1 MELVTGVMGRLLL
14 KLGELLAS
22 EYKLQKGVKE
32 DIESLKKEMESI
44 HIALK
49 KVAEV
54 PRDPLNAQFKKWAD
68 ELRELS
74 YDMEDVVDNFLVCVE
89 GSDPAPSSNKLKWLM
104 EKMTGYFTKANGRH
118 QIANDIKA
126 LKKLAEEV
134 AGRRARCQ
142 VSDAVVNSP
151 SRSKVDPR
159 MLALYKDQQELVGIE
174 AARVELT
181 KRLALVDGDGS
192 NQQLKIVSIVG
203 PGGLGKTTLA
213 KAVYDSL
220 QTQYVHKAFVPV
232 GQKPEVNK
240 VLKDILLELRVHTS
254 DVATLDVRQ
263 LVEKLRELLQN
274 VRYFI
279 VIDDIWDLESW
290 GTIKCALLDNN
301 RGSRVI
307 TTTRIHKVAAN
318 TGDVYKLEP
327 LSHDLSK
334 ALFYKR
340 LFGGEENCPDDLPS
354 EVSKKFLQK
363 CGGVPLAIIAIAS
376 LLVGKR
382 VEDWSMVY
390 TSIGFGYGDT
400 RDIDDMRRIL
410 VFSYDDLPCYLRPC
424 LLHLSIFTEDALIM
438 KETLIWMWVAE
449 GFVSEERGR
458 GLFEIGEGYFS
469 ALVNRSLILP
479 VGKKGKN
486 VIYACRVHDM
496 VLDTICWL
504 SKEENFVTIV
514 DGNGK
519 YSSSESNV
527 RRLAVQTREEEQ
539 GNHLA
544 NTSMPKLRSCYAS
557 SCHKSMMPPLSS
569 FQVLRVLDMKNCI
582 FLENCHLKHLGR
594 LHQLRYLSLE
604 NTKISELPKD
614 IGDLKFLQTLDL
626 RNSWI
631 QELPQGTSLLRELKC
646 LRVDSKRLRNR
657 RIEHFGIAVPNWIG
671 NLTSLEELSLQING
685 EFSTFVE
692 ELGKLTELR
701 VLDCHLRGSLDDC
714 SKKTLVG
721 SVCKLKKIQT
731 LHLEGL
737 WWSELEADTYW
748 AGYKPPRELRDLSI
762 STKFS
767 RVPAWINS
775 SLLPNLSKLKM
786 RAFPMEE
793 QDVVNLWGL
802 PELCSLKDLW
812 IRPEGIEFPDGA
824 FPKLRS
830 CGIDAPFWFLP
841 GSMRSLEYIT
851 FGTGWYLDKKD
862 AVDVIDVDFIG
873 TLGNLPSLR
882 WVFAYMDCWGGAR
895 ASDVEK
901 MEAAVRQAIDN
912 HPNHPTLRLSRRG
925 GDPIREP
932 ASPLLDHNTGVGT
945 SAQQED
951 NEESSSQ
958 LTQQEFHDDDDNC
971 VTQEPDPEHKNQ
983 HQSHEGQASDSS
995 KADQKPDD
1003 EREAND
1009 VDVDAAEKCSVLD
1022 VHPSS
1027 PVPRISFGMSAPS
1040 PARTTTAGVSSSAQA
1055 INEKEEEE
1063 SQADRPEQPAEEH
1076 EEAEDGSAETTPP
1089 KTLQNTVD
1097 VASLA
1102 ESSEA
1107 AAATPAPSEPAG
1119 PRWRR
1124 WACFSCLKSGSSS
1137 SH

>member
-1 MELVTGVMGRLLL
+1 MVMEVVTGVMGRLLP
-14 KLGELLAS
+14 KLVELVAG

-32 DIESLKKEMESI
+32 DVESLKKEMESM
-44 HIALK
+44 HTALTE
-49 KVAEV
+49 VAEV
-54 PRDPLNAQFKKWAD
+54 PRDSLNRQVKIWAD

-74 YDMEDVVDNFLVCVE
+74 YDMEDVVDNFLLYVE
-89 GSDPAPSSNKLKWLM
+89 GSDPAANSNKLKWLM
-104 EKMTGYFTKANGRH
+104 EMMTGYFTKASGRH

-134 AGRRARCQ
+134 AARRARCQ
-142 VSDAVVNSP
+142 VGGVVVNP
-151 SRSKVDPR
+151 ANKSKVDPR
-159 MLALYKDQQELVGIE
+159 MLALYKDQQELVGIK
-174 AARVELT
+174 AARIELT
-181 KRLALVDGDGS
+181 KRLALGDGNVS

-232 GQKPEVNK
+232 GRNPEVSK
-240 VLKDILLELRVHTS
+240 VLKDILLELRVRTS
-254 DVATLDVRQ
+254 DVATLDERQ
-263 LVEKLRELLQN
+263 LVEKLREQLQN

-307 TTTRIHKVAAN
+307 TTTRIHEVAAN

-334 ALFYKR
+334 ELFYKR
-340 LFGGEENCPDDLPS
+340 LFGGKENCPDDLPS
-354 EVSKKFLQK
+354 ELSKKILQK

-410 VFSYDDLPCYLRPC
+410 LFSYDDLPCYLRPC
-424 LLHLSIFTEDALIM
+424 LLHLSIFAEDALIM

-479 VGKKGKN
+479 VEKKGKN

-557 SCHKSMMPPLSS
+557 ICHKSMMPPLLS

-604 NTKISELPKD
+604 NTKID

-631 QELPQGTSLLRELKC
+631 QELPQGTSLLRQLKC
-646 LRVDSKRLRNR
+646 LRVDSKRLRNHG
-657 RIEHFGIAVPNWIG
+657 IEHFGIEVPNWIG
-671 NLTSLEELSLQING
+671 NLITLEELSLKNSG
-685 EFSTFVE
+685 EISTFVE

-701 VLDCHLRGSLDDC
+701 LLDCHLRGSLDDC

-721 SVCKLKKIQT
+721 SVCKLKKIQV
-731 LHLEGL
+731 LHLKGK
-737 WWSELEADTYW
+737 SEMEADTYW
-748 AGYKPPRELRDLSI
+748 AGYRPPRELRVLSM
-762 STKFS
+762 SCTFS
-767 RVPAWINS
+767 RLPAWINF

-786 RAFPMEE
+786 DLWHFEE
-793 QDVVNLWGL
+793 PDVVKLGGL
-802 PELCSLKDLW
+802 PKLCHVGSLW
-812 IRPEGIEFPDGA
+812 IDPYIEFPDGA
-824 FPKLRS
+824 FPKLRY
-830 CGIDAPFWFLP
+830 CGIHAPFWFLP
-841 GSMRSLEYIT
+841 GSMRSLEYISVST
-851 FGTGWYLDKKD
+851 S
-862 AVDVIDVDFIG
+862 AIDCSSFIG
-873 TLGNLPSLR
+873 TLVNLPSLR
-882 WVFAYMDCWGGAR
+882 WVTANIDCHGAR
-895 ASDVEK
+895 AADVEK

-912 HPNHPTLRLSRRG
+912 HPNHPTLDLDMS
-925 GDPIREP
+925 GDPRMIKEP
-932 ASPLLDHNTGVGT
+932 ASPLLHHATSVGT
-945 SAQQED
+945 SARED
-951 NEESSSQ
+951 NKESSSQ
-958 LTQQEFHDDDDNC
+958 ETEQEFHDDDENR
-971 VTQEPDPEHKNQ
+971 VRQEPDAEQEKQ
-983 HQSHEGQASDSS
+983 DQSHEGQASDSS

-1003 EREAND
+1003 QGEAKD

-1022 VHPSS
+1022 VHPSG
-1027 PVPRISFGMSAPS
+1027 PVPRLSFGMSAPS
-1040 PARTTTAGVSSSAQA
+1040 AACTTTASVSCSAQA

-1063 SQADRPEQPAEEH
+1063 ESQADPQEQMVEER
-1076 EEAEDGSAETTPP
+1076 EEAEYGSAEAAAPES
-1089 KTLQNTVD
+1089 LRTVD
-1097 VASLA
+1097 MASLA
-1102 ESSEA
+1102 ESGEA
-1107 AAATPAPSEPAG
+1107 AAATPAPVPA
-1119 PRWRR
+1119 RR
-1124 WACFSCLKSGSSS
+1124 TWKQWACFNCFNSGSSS
-1137 SH
+1137 SD